1 MYRPRMTVVVCLSF
15 CLTAC
20 AVRKYR
26 PAPIIPAKTAE
37 SLEARNLNDSGLRDF
52 IRSRSQNGSASW
64 PLSQWS
70 LADLT
75 LAAFYYNPT
84 LQVARARVAEAEGAV
99 VTAGMRPNPSLSGDI
114 GGETDPDS
122 PWIAGVGFSLP
133 LETAGKRHHR
143 ITQAERLAAAARWT
157 LASTAWMVR
166 SSVRSTALDYLGS
179 IRGLVLLQSELQVR
193 AEQVHLLEQR
203 LNVGMISRPE
213 VNNARILHLQ
223 VVLAVR
229 AAEGKISQTRAA
241 LAAAIGVPAAA
252 LKGIEITWPTL
263 DSPPSAASLSPGDIR
278 RDAVL
283 NRIDIHRALAEYA
296 ASESALQLE
305 IAKQYP
311 DLELNPAYAFEE
323 ATHLYSLGARLILPV
338 FNRNQGPI
346 AEAYARREGLAAQFT
361 SVQAG
366 GIAQT
371 EQALAAYIS
380 VLNELDEVRQLR
392 QQLLTQEQ
400 AAQEALKKGESDR
413 VAVNGAQLETMSA
426 AKAEQEISYRA
437 QKALGDLENAVQ
449 RPLEAGDIQP
459 LSPQSPALKPG
470 TGN

>member
-1 MYRPRMTVVVCLSF
+1 
-15 CLTAC
+15 
-20 AVRKYR
+20 
-26 PAPIIPAKTAE
+26 
-37 SLEARNLNDSGLRDF
+37 
-52 IRSRSQNGSASW
+52 
-64 PLSQWS
+64 
-70 LADLT
+70 
-75 LAAFYYNPT
+75 
-84 LQVARARVAEAEGAV
+84 
-99 VTAGMRPNPSLSGDI
+99 
-114 GGETDPDS
+114 
-122 PWIAGVGFSLP
+122 
-133 LETAGKRHHR
+133 
-143 ITQAERLAAAARWT
+143 
-157 LASTAWMVR
+157 
-166 SSVRSTALDYLGS
+166 
-179 IRGLVLLQSELQVR
+179 
-193 AEQVHLLEQR
+193 
-203 LNVGMISRPE
+203 MISRPE

-223 VVLAVR
+223 AVLAVR
-229 AAEGKISQTRAA
+229 AAEGKISQARAA

-252 LKGIEITWPTL
+252 LNGIEITWPTL
-263 DSPPSAASLSPGDIR
+263 DRPPSAASLSPGDIR

-338 FNRNQGPI
+338 FSRNQGPI

-392 QQLLTQEQ
+392 HQLLAQEQ
-400 AAQEALKKGESDR
+400 AAQEALQKGESDR
-413 VAVNGAQLETMSA
+413 VALNGAQLETVLA

-459 LSPQSPALKPG
+459 LSPQSPALKPA
-470 TGN
+470 TRN